1 MQRRQEIYLVLIL
14 NDNVLPWTMEE
25 GCRVNFLNEVEEKTA
40 EICECLF
47 LSYRDLSA
55 RGTCNPVRLEENEII
70 RKPAVVT
77 GNILFCMKRITFGS

>member
-1 MQRRQEIYLVLIL
+1 
-14 NDNVLPWTMEE
+14 MEE

-47 LSYRDLSA
+47 LSFRDLSA

-77 GNILFCMKRITFGS
+77 GHSILHEENHLWKLNHSNFG